1 MVGLK
6 LKNICNF
13 IDNSKLKKN
22 SNKKEHG
29 SNVKEK

>member
-22 SNKKEHG
+22 SNKK
-29 SNVKEK
+29 NMDQM